1 MLKLYPLISRF
12 YVWEMRNL
20 AKEVLQDELSEALD
34 GIMSKKDEVRSD
46 SFRIL
51 KRISEE
57 QPNALYPKW
66 DYLADLLNGDN
77 HFHRYISINLLANLA
92 KIDVK
97 NKFETV
103 FDKYFSNIA
112 GERTMVAGQAAL
124 NSGKIAKAKPKL
136 QPKITNRLL
145 NIEKAHQGK
154 QIELI
159 KAYVIEA
166 FNEYFEES
174 LDKNKI
180 LDFVS
185 AQLESKSPKTR
196 KVAKEF
202 LKGKLQKSGS

>member
-1 MLKLYPLISRF
+1 
-12 YVWEMRNL
+12 MRNL
-20 AKEVLQDELSEALD
+20 GKKVLQDDLSEALV

-97 NKFETV
+97 NKFEPI
-103 FDKYFSNIA
+103 FDEYFSNIE

-145 NIEKAHQGK
+145 NIEKTHQGK

-166 FNEYFEES
+166 FSEYFEES

-180 LDFVS
+180 LDFVR

-196 KVAKEF
+196 KVAREF
-202 LKGKLQKSGS
+202 LKKESCKNLDPKAKRIK

>member
-1 MLKLYPLISRF
+1 
-12 YVWEMRNL
+12 MRNL

-66 DYLADLLNGDN
+66 DYLANLLNSDN
-77 HFHRYISINLLANLA
+77 QSHRYISINLLANLA

-97 NKFETV
+97 NKFETI
-103 FDKYFSNIA
+103 FDEYFSNIA

-145 NIEKAHQGK
+145 NIEKTHQGK

-180 LDFVS
+180 LDFVR